1 MCASLGYLA
10 STMAIIMDEL
20 SGFENPCEGVILSF
34 YSEEKKQKTFMS
46 LTRFSPAAY
55 AQDARIFWFPPG
67 GPPFFQ

>member
-1 MCASLGYLA
+1 
-10 STMAIIMDEL
+10 MDEL